1 MKSVNIKQI
10 LEISLK
16 QEPTMNLNWMLKEK
30 NYKKPNSKRIKFNNN
45 NLKMREDSRNK
56 QMI

>member
-16 QEPTMNLNWMLKEK
+16 QEPTMNLNWMLKGK

>member
-1 MKSVNIKQI
+1 
-10 LEISLK
+10 
-16 QEPTMNLNWMLKEK
+16 MNLNWMLKEK